1 MTIHNDQ
8 PEARGSEDTELT
20 DDQLFTEEGY
30 PSGEL
35 VEEVYKHM
43 FQKFGDLPL
52 KAVGPNI
59 FEVFD
64 QEQKESGGIA

>member
-1 MTIHNDQ
+1 MTTHKDQ
-8 PEARGSEDTELT
+8 PEAKSSEDTVLT
-20 DDQLFTEEGY
+20 EDQLFTEEGY

-43 FQKFGDLPL
+43 FQKFGNLPL

-59 FEVFD
+59 FEAFD
-64 QEQKESGGIA
+64 QAQKESGDIV

>member
-8 PEARGSEDTELT
+8 PEAKSSEDCVLT
-20 DDQLFTEEGY
+20 DDQLFTEDGY

-35 VEEVYKHM
+35 VEEVYKGM
-43 FQKFGDLPL
+43 FQKFGNLPL
-52 KAVGPNI
+52 QAVATNI

-64 QEQKESGGIA
+64 QEQKESGDIA